1 MPSEPTVVAERYQ
14 LLRKLGAGPVG
25 QVWEGHDRVLDQP
38 VAVKVVH
45 PHLAADAAFRARLPV
60 LARDAAQVRHPN
72 AATVHDLDEDGRF
85 VVAELVEGRSVRQL
99 LDEGR
104 ARGRPGRPGRGRRL
118 RRSQCR
124 PRRRRPPPA
133 PQAGEPPRHRRRR
146 RQDHRLRAVRGRSQP
161 DRRPLPGP
169 RGAPNRPRR
178 RPLGP
183 VRAGLLPVRDGDRP
197 AAVRRADAV
206 RGCRRTPVRPAPAAE
221 LHPGR
226 PPRAARGGHCHRPGH
241 GCRATASRPRPS
253 CVRPSSGP

>member
-45 PHLAADAAFRARLPV
+45 LHLAADAAFRARLPV
-60 LARDAAQVRHPN
+60 LARDAAQVRHPTRPPSTTSTRTDASSSPSWWRG
-72 AATVHDLDEDGRF
+72 AA
-85 VVAELVEGRSVRQL
+85 SVSCSTR
-99 LDEGR
+99 GR

-169 RGAPNRPRR
+169 RGTPNRPPR

-206 RGCRRTPVRPAPAAE
+206 RGCRRTPARPAPAAE

-226 PPRAARGGHCHRPGH
+226 PP
-241 GCRATASRPRPS
+241 
-253 CVRPSSGP
+253 